1 MMHRGSCW
9 GCTFLRSGA
18 LQWRLVVRGDL
29 MQKKADVDQL
39 LPALSNLQ
47 DFILNRALMPN
58 GGRLAGL
65 TQTN

>member
-1 MMHRGSCW
+1 
-9 GCTFLRSGA
+9 
-18 LQWRLVVRGDL
+18 